1 MRTLSLLTP
10 KFLRAAWFC
19 VLFAFLLSTSI
30 EVGFTQHRPDFVP
43 GRVLVKFRPE
53 VSPVQVQS
61 IVAAAGARIAGQIP
75 RIGVLVLQLPPN
87 ASEVAYARAFRQ
99 RRDVIFAEL
108 DHIIPLALTP
118 NDPLYAPSSGRGWHL
133 AKIGAP
139 NAWDTTLGSNRVIVA
154 VLDTGVDGT
163 HPDLAPNLVPGWNIY
178 NNNADTSD
186 VHGHGTAVA
195 GTVAAVINNGIGIA
209 SVAGGC
215 RIMPIRISDPNG
227 YASYTTIA
235 NGLIWAADH
244 GARIAN
250 VSYRCSNSSTVAT
263 AAQYFQSKN
272 GVVAVAAG
280 NESTFDATADNPYV
294 LTVSATDSSDSLT
307 SWSNTGNNI
316 DLAAPG
322 SGIYTT
328 IRGGTYGSKS
338 GTSFSAPVVAGV
350 AALVISVN
358 PNLTGGQVQDV
369 LKRSADDLGA
379 ASWDPQYGWGRVNAA
394 RAVSMALSLNQMG
407 DTTPPSVS
415 FSSPTNG
422 ATVSGTITVQINAS
436 DNVGV
441 ASVSLYLNGALL
453 STKTAAP
460 YTFSFDTT
468 RFANGS
474 YTLRA
479 VAADATGNTAS
490 AQINLSIYNTADT
503 TPPTIRITSPV
514 DGARV
519 NGTISVAVATSDDR
533 AVVRVELY
541 VDGRLTATSTSAPFT
556 TQWNASKAP
565 RGAHTLQC
573 KAYDAAGNVGISQ
586 SITVYK

>member
-1 MRTLSLLTP
+1 
-10 KFLRAAWFC
+10 
-19 VLFAFLLSTSI
+19 V
-30 EVGFTQHRPDFVP
+30 V
-43 GRVLVKFRPE
+43 
-53 VSPVQVQS
+53 
-61 IVAAAGARIAGQIP
+61 
-75 RIGVLVLQLPPN
+75 
-87 ASEVAYARAFRQ
+87 
-99 RRDVIFAEL
+99 FAEL
-108 DHIIPLALTP
+108 DHILPLALTP

-133 AKIGAP
+133 AKISAP

-195 GTVAAVINNGIGIA
+195 GTVAAVLNNGVGVA

-235 NGLIWAADH
+235 NGLIWAADR
-244 GARIAN
+244 GARVAN

-263 AAQYFQSKN
+263 AAQYFQSRN

-328 IRGGTYGSKS
+328 LRGGTYGSKS

-358 PNLTGGQVQDV
+358 PNLTEWTGAGCSERVGG
-369 LKRSADDLGA
+369 RFGSRELG
-379 ASWDPQYGWGRVNAA
+379 
-394 RAVSMALSLNQMG
+394 
-407 DTTPPSVS
+407 
-415 FSSPTNG
+415 
-422 ATVSGTITVQINAS
+422 
-436 DNVGV
+436 
-441 ASVSLYLNGALL
+441 
-453 STKTAAP
+453 
-460 YTFSFDTT
+460 
-468 RFANGS
+468 
-474 YTLRA
+474 
-479 VAADATGNTAS
+479 
-490 AQINLSIYNTADT
+490 
-503 TPPTIRITSPV
+503 SPV
-514 DGARV
+514 RLGTGERRPSGEHGAQPQP
-519 NGTISVAVATSDDR
+519 NGRYHPAECEFQFADQR
-533 AVVRVELY
+533 RNGL
-541 VDGRLTATSTSAPFT
+541 RHHH
-556 TQWNASKAP
+556 
-565 RGAHTLQC
+565 GADKRQR
-573 KAYDAAGNVGISQ
+573 
-586 SITVYK
+586 